1 MGTVASRVIRSINAG
16 HEQITFR
23 FEPTSLAKI
32 SRLGFSPNIS
42 QIRQLPGSPHCDF
55 VDWEICFDPKAAN
68 LTPGYVSSEL
78 LIAVANGPIIPIWLQ
93 AEIVVPELKSHL
105 TTVEFGEV
113 QRGEARLV
121 TVQLENP
128 SPIPVHWYKRTN
140 RGPYKDKSSV
150 RGFGQVNLRANRK
163 GIQSK
168 RPPIF
173 DVIPLSGIIRP
184 KEKCNIQVKFTPL
197 DHRRYEEQ
205 VVLVVENAPEDLHI
219 HCRGYGLE
227 PRLEFDQTMLQFD
240 PCLPYGPGDERTV
253 IVSNPCNYPIEFY
266 SVEMDSIAF
275 EQDQILRSLDGYDQ
289 YGQLLLP
296 PRKAGEG
303 LPTEILTY
311 WEEQLRKNLEA
322 KEGTNENAN
331 QLISAS
337 GHKHEVV
344 PVAHTITESLKK
356 HRMTSTNF
364 LATTLNSDRIHLDNC
379 DNKIGLRTMHDI
391 TPVSLANAHYLGLD
405 ISEGTRGS
413 LKHQGIG
420 IIVHGPLA
428 SIRKGTVESLAE
440 CYHASILSVDQVIMD
455 ALATGSGEAA
465 TLARECCAEA
475 GRAVYQEALRVRE
488 IEMKESKL
496 PDTGEV
502 PFESEPRKTS
512 DVNDLQGETLNIS
525 DDRTELC
532 GGEEPVELRE
542 DQLYSVVLPED
553 LVVCLLKERFAQED
567 CFKGVI
573 VNGLESQFTESHQK
587 TAQLVLR
594 AFEERQFIYAVTVR
608 AELAYLKAL
617 EEEMEAK
624 SSMAKEAENI
634 ARREWALQLDEFE
647 YSLLTEDEQRMVD
660 ELRTKQRRE
669 IRRRELEA
677 KRRRDDQEREEREAE
692 ARRLELER
700 MNKRKGKK
708 MEEKVVK
715 PPLQLP
721 AGEAKDTRGTS
732 GRPASRATLEKDR
745 SLKGTLGGDFG
756 DASHLTAVDRRRA
769 SKSSDRKR
777 RSVTSIRDE
786 TLAEETEES
795 MISTEDKVLCQCF
808 KTFNAEFPGICDLF
822 STWDRIAQAQR
833 LTTGLDESNELAFF
847 SPNLLQPPN
856 ARKNKQVS
864 AVKPKKSVVRSD
876 TSRTDGTHGDTIS
889 DALNPLPPIYCDNL
903 PSDNGVGSV
912 LSELTS
918 SKPALSERT
927 SYMSKPP
934 SHGLI
939 GLGVPHLIADAQ
951 LNATPHVVQDI
962 KQEVGQALASI
973 SVLRPVAMQDEADVL
988 QSHQWTDHDAAKK
1001 GSPVFSVLT
1010 AHLPNPEDILEH
1022 LGIGSKGPPIPAPVN
1037 FSVIQYPPARTA
1049 PMQVHSCAGN
1059 GRSSGNKSP
1068 LDRGEAER
1076 NKSYRSS
1083 NTPNEESNP
1092 ALKNLQ
1098 YFQFLYSGQ
1107 GDPKMGDGHTTDS
1120 MSTLID
1126 DKNSEALG
1134 DLHSS
1139 KSALRT
1145 TRRERKTPRSDLIDH
1160 GRKTSVVSRGHSVQA
1175 SVPIFG
1181 LPSSTARGSILQ
1193 CYRWLVPS
1201 KDQIRLRIRFRSDRV
1216 GQFDQLLNF
1225 EIVGTRR
1232 LYQIYCR
1239 GICALP
1245 TISREPRVLE
1255 GYFPENQTSLTLV
1268 NNSPLSADIRLGFM
1282 VDTNEDT
1289 FSVSPRQLLLKPGE
1303 SGSVTMWAFPRTAK
1317 RFEDSLVCSIKDNPK
1332 PIIFKVACDG
1342 TLPELIL
1349 DRKTFNFE
1357 RVLLQRK
1364 EVRSITLR
1372 NPTLLPVQWKLAGVD
1387 ALGEEFSVPQDA
1399 GIVEPK
1405 SEFVV
1410 YAYFRAMKPF
1420 KTAQKKSLRLEV
1432 YDMDNLAGLIQA
1444 DTIQV
1449 IAEAYD
1455 VALDI
1460 SFPRKSPQ
1468 RIADPGSVFTV
1479 TPSRINLGPSEKAAV
1494 IVLSFCSKAEYVLED
1509 EPVLRC
1515 QVIEPN
1521 AKGNAELIASI
1532 PIKLSIR
1539 ALFSKFT
1546 ISPSKQM
1553 DFGAIIVQHRKSRQ
1567 LLIENKGEHDF
1578 RFSILRMSKMKELVS
1593 ARDSGLIRVRAS
1605 EMALLSSPQSK
1616 LQLGFF
1622 TITPASGTVSPNN
1635 TQLITVECSVETRT
1649 RSEEELAIEITD
1661 RDSNM
1666 YRYGIPYTL
1675 IAEGHIPSIVT
1686 KDHTVIFEEHR
1697 ICQNLQLIQREES
1710 SDEVHSGGV
1719 YGVEENC
1726 FLFTNALVGARV
1738 RARFCIA
1745 NRGQVPAEVSFEI
1758 VGQSTSAQAPTTGRS
1773 SSRSTSSVE
1782 AFELDPEKAQIDPH
1796 SVTYVNVTFTPSAM
1810 QVNLT
1815 LIDADHVFFLEPVE
1829 VNSTLLFLNPQVL
1842 PDSKSS
1848 FAVTESQVF
1857 SDSTPTVLDV
1867 ESQFSTAGLLLR
1879 PNAEFAFNVYF
1890 RPKQSGVKSL
1900 GQIKMVVVNNPYE
1913 DTSVELI
1920 GESLADE
1927 DDVFHDQR
1935 HFVRRRIDNR
1945 SLLSGIRLP
1954 LLNTILAMKHNELDF
1969 GDCSPNDT
1977 LYRTFTLVHGGE
1989 PDSTSFR
1996 FSWPT
2001 NHPTLQFKPAE
2012 GHLHPGRS
2020 KRITV
2025 VFKPGGVPVT
2035 LQSTCVKC
2043 VLHRIRVPISEGCEQ
2058 FQESPGNNPDVTHHS
2073 NADSRTESQ
2082 RTTSRAGSSDQDLSE
2097 FGSVYEV
2104 IRRKQK
2110 LTEVEPEPTFEEYP
2124 YRTDPKPIDL
2134 LVSATADFAQYTCD
2148 VENIR
2153 FRDTM
2158 MFQRRIYRFELTNC
2172 GLVTLNYIWTVNMLS
2187 GVSKKSAQELEKID
2201 TNDWEPDLVPFT
2213 VSPSAGEIFPGK
2225 STFIQVTF
2233 EFTAITIGLIESFW
2247 RLSVDDLQV
2256 TVPLLVVCNTREPL
2270 ILFERSCVR
2279 LHPVL
2284 VGHTVHETLCLINQ
2298 ECNDAELL
2306 GELAR
2311 GVPFCFVESSCY
2323 GVGRQ
2328 DCVTVE
2334 PMAGVIEPSNRCP
2347 IKISFTA
2354 KAERLLN
2361 VNLICRVQYRQL
2373 PLTLNIKAEGFTIS
2387 TSAWLQNIGEGV
2399 SNLELTPLWSP
2410 CSSTTDPGDYAED
2423 AARHLIDHP
2432 KYQSKLHPLDFGTV
2446 QPGECVSRKITIMNS
2461 GKFKCDFSLRMISLC
2476 KSSVRSTRLFNLLV
2490 NGVNEKNLEPVLH
2503 LDRNKGSLSPG
2514 EKTQCSV
2521 MFSPPKNST
2530 VFPGSNIRLAEH
2542 SIACLVA
2549 IREGPAYGL
2558 SLAGCT
2564 SGQTVHFSPGVIDF
2578 GPQILAIKGISSAK
2592 RYLTLRN
2599 TDAKRPVSVECL
2611 TPDCAVFKQ
2620 SLEPTILQSRSSGSD
2635 DGSGL
2640 DTYRVEITFTPQVCQ
2655 QYEKELVFEM
2665 NGSMQQSI
2673 LVRGEGA
2680 DLVVDNKPGPLTII
2694 RVNQPISQDRVQ
2706 QILPVPDT
2714 CVKNRPIHIGT
2725 LQPNQRSRRFVTL
2738 INRSSAQICIHRVS
2752 LNQTGNGSVGV
2763 SRMASSLTD
2772 TKTTTSALAGTL
2784 SAVTLR
2790 LCQPISEDHQT
2801 SMAPIS
2807 EVKAP
2812 VILKPKNG
2820 QIMVEINFTP
2830 SKRLPS
2836 FTREVLCEI
2845 SAYDP
2850 ESLTNGSKTSDSD
2863 REPKFYL
2870 PVFSVQGACRTYDI
2884 QLDKSS
2890 ISFGPVVQGSQLTK
2904 SLTLLNHG
2912 DLGSKFLWL
2921 ADTFSRG
2928 LSISPTEGFIEAG
2941 TDVPFTVT
2949 LSPTELD
2956 PDIRM
2961 ENVTCQLQGCEPL
2974 KLIITAMCTPPAVM
2988 KDVVLFSTMVRQ
3000 KDTRTLQIANR
3011 TNAVWELRPV
3021 IDSEH
3026 WTGAQV
3032 FTIQPQETNSYEV
3045 TYHPLTMTT
3054 EGRKHKG
3061 TLFFPLPDGNGLL
3074 YNLSGTSDPPK
3085 PLVKISREVECKL
3098 THTEVISVPNWL
3110 CQAQRFRVTREIVR
3124 TEKADPNTSLKGLD
3138 YIDVPADGSRD
3149 YKLSFLSYREGTVYA
3164 RVTFTNDQTGEYQF
3178 CEITFKIMRPKSL
3191 GTIQMRSPARKSVVK
3206 SVRLEN
3212 PLNVPVSLSLSTTPS
3227 EVQCPN
3233 LLQVP
3238 PNCEA
3243 SVTLEFCPLRAG
3255 SFTGRLDASCS
3266 ELGVLSYDL
3275 ELEATPAGPE
3285 PVTYFEASIG
3295 QRHTRTVR
3303 FCNGAKV
3310 KTEFLT
3316 KLDNS
3321 DFQCD
3326 RQVNAAPGVE
3336 VNLEVTFEPTVVGT
3350 RFSQLI
3356 VTSLHAGDYV
3366 FPLQGLAIEPR
3377 PQGPIVIRAGETMH
3391 ITIRNVFQ
3399 SAMLYSFQASIF
3411 FMSFYEQQDVSVMI
3425 ASTEKSHRVD
3435 NTAFNLPKQNEV
3447 IRARKEYRIAVGLD
3461 ASIVSSGIRAPV
3473 TGKLIV
3479 TCIQAETTTRA
3490 PAAKRTGS
3498 NEPDAIGLSVAR
3510 SRKPGL
3516 TEGMQWVYYLRGVS
3530 S

>member
-1 MGTVASRVIRSINAG
+1 MNFLSSLCQNQRLIFSNRKRGVQPGEIVHNAYVLDSG
-16 HEQITFR
+16 I
-23 FEPTSLAKI
+23 FEFGP
-32 SRLGFSPNIS
+32 
-42 QIRQLPGSPHCDF
+42 
-55 VDWEICFDPKAAN
+55 
-68 LTPGYVSSEL
+68 L
-78 LIAVANGPIIPIWLQ
+78 LI
-93 AEIVVPELKSHL
+93 EK
-105 TTVEFGEV
+105 T
-113 QRGEARLV
+113 
-121 TVQLENP
+121 
-128 SPIPVHWYKRTN
+128 
-140 RGPYKDKSSV
+140 
-150 RGFGQVNLRANRK
+150 
-163 GIQSK
+163 
-168 RPPIF
+168 
-173 DVIPLSGIIRP
+173 
-184 KEKCNIQVKFTPL
+184 KE
-197 DHRRYEEQ
+197 
-205 VVLVVENAPEDLHI
+205 
-219 HCRGYGLE
+219 
-227 PRLEFDQTMLQFD
+227 
-240 PCLPYGPGDERTV
+240 
-253 IVSNPCNYPIEFY
+253 
-266 SVEMDSIAF
+266 
-275 EQDQILRSLDGYDQ
+275 
-289 YGQLLLP
+289 
-296 PRKAGEG
+296 
-303 LPTEILTY
+303 
-311 WEEQLRKNLEA
+311 
-322 KEGTNENAN
+322 
-331 QLISAS
+331 
-337 GHKHEVV
+337 
-344 PVAHTITESLKK
+344 
-356 HRMTSTNF
+356 
-364 LATTLNSDRIHLDNC
+364 
-379 DNKIGLRTMHDI
+379 
-391 TPVSLANAHYLGLD
+391 
-405 ISEGTRGS
+405 
-413 LKHQGIG
+413 
-420 IIVHGPLA
+420 
-428 SIRKGTVESLAE
+428 
-440 CYHASILSVDQVIMD
+440 
-455 ALATGSGEAA
+455 
-465 TLARECCAEA
+465 
-475 GRAVYQEALRVRE
+475 
-488 IEMKESKL
+488 
-496 PDTGEV
+496 
-502 PFESEPRKTS
+502 
-512 DVNDLQGETLNIS
+512 
-525 DDRTELC
+525 
-532 GGEEPVELRE
+532 
-542 DQLYSVVLPED
+542 
-553 LVVCLLKERFAQED
+553 
-567 CFKGVI
+567 
-573 VNGLESQFTESHQK
+573 
-587 TAQLVLR
+587 
-594 AFEERQFIYAVTVR
+594 
-608 AELAYLKAL
+608 
-617 EEEMEAK
+617 
-624 SSMAKEAENI
+624 
-634 ARREWALQLDEFE
+634 
-647 YSLLTEDEQRMVD
+647 
-660 ELRTKQRRE
+660 
-669 IRRRELEA
+669 
-677 KRRRDDQEREEREAE
+677 
-692 ARRLELER
+692 
-700 MNKRKGKK
+700 
-708 MEEKVVK
+708 
-715 PPLQLP
+715 
-721 AGEAKDTRGTS
+721 
-732 GRPASRATLEKDR
+732 
-745 SLKGTLGGDFG
+745 
-756 DASHLTAVDRRRA
+756 
-769 SKSSDRKR
+769 
-777 RSVTSIRDE
+777 
-786 TLAEETEES
+786 
-795 MISTEDKVLCQCF
+795 
-808 KTFNAEFPGICDLF
+808 
-822 STWDRIAQAQR
+822 
-833 LTTGLDESNELAFF
+833 
-847 SPNLLQPPN
+847 
-856 ARKNKQVS
+856 
-864 AVKPKKSVVRSD
+864 
-876 TSRTDGTHGDTIS
+876 
-889 DALNPLPPIYCDNL
+889 
-903 PSDNGVGSV
+903 
-912 LSELTS
+912 
-918 SKPALSERT
+918 
-927 SYMSKPP
+927 
-934 SHGLI
+934 
-939 GLGVPHLIADAQ
+939 
-951 LNATPHVVQDI
+951 
-962 KQEVGQALASI
+962 
-973 SVLRPVAMQDEADVL
+973 
-988 QSHQWTDHDAAKK
+988 
-1001 GSPVFSVLT
+1001 
-1010 AHLPNPEDILEH
+1010 
-1022 LGIGSKGPPIPAPVN
+1022 
-1037 FSVIQYPPARTA
+1037 
-1049 PMQVHSCAGN
+1049 
-1059 GRSSGNKSP
+1059 
-1068 LDRGEAER
+1068 
-1076 NKSYRSS
+1076 
-1083 NTPNEESNP
+1083 
-1092 ALKNLQ
+1092 
-1098 YFQFLYSGQ
+1098 
-1107 GDPKMGDGHTTDS
+1107 
-1120 MSTLID
+1120 
-1126 DKNSEALG
+1126 
-1134 DLHSS
+1134 
-1139 KSALRT
+1139 
-1145 TRRERKTPRSDLIDH
+1145 
-1160 GRKTSVVSRGHSVQA
+1160 
-1175 SVPIFG
+1175 
-1181 LPSSTARGSILQ
+1181 
-1193 CYRWLVPS
+1193 
-1201 KDQIRLRIRFRSDRV
+1201 
-1216 GQFDQLLNF
+1216 
-1225 EIVGTRR
+1225 
-1232 LYQIYCR
+1232 
-1239 GICALP
+1239 
-1245 TISREPRVLE
+1245 RVLE

-1282 VDTNEDT
+1282 VDANEDT
-1289 FSVSPRQLLLKPGE
+1289 FGVSPRQLLLKPGE

-1332 PIIFKVACDG
+1332 PTIFKVACDG

-1349 DRKTFNFE
+1349 DKKTFNFE

-1420 KTAQKKSLRLEV
+1420 KSAQKKSLRLEV

-1460 SFPRKSPQ
+1460 SFPKGSDGGIDFGLCRIGDETKHSITLKNKGPYEITVNLVFQKSSQ

-1567 LLIENKGEHDF
+1567 LLIENNGEHDF

-1593 ARDSGLIRVRAS
+1593 ARDSGLIR
-1605 EMALLSSPQSK
+1605 
-1616 LQLGFF
+1616 
-1622 TITPASGTVSPNN
+1622 
-1635 TQLITVECSVETRT
+1635 
-1649 RSEEELAIEITD
+1649 ELAIEITD

-1697 ICQNLQLIQREES
+1697 ICQNLQLVQQEES

-1758 VGQSTSAQAPTTGRS
+1758 VGQSTSTQAPTTGRS
-1773 SSRSTSSVE
+1773 SSRSTSGVE

-1810 QVNLT
+1810 QNYKASFKAYLDNLPT
-1815 LIDADHVFFLEPVE
+1815 SGTI
-1829 VNSTLLFLNPQVL
+1829 SGTG
-1842 PDSKSS
+1842 SS
-1848 FAVTESQVF
+1848 GRGSGTPGGN
-1857 SDSTPTVLDV
+1857 STPTVLDV

-1927 DDVFHDQR
+1927 VCLQDLPQLEPERALCIKEAIRYTQQSTKASGDATRLDEL
-1935 HFVRRRIDNR
+1935 DAELNR
-1945 SLLSGIRLP
+1945 DEAQLAS
-1954 LLNTILAMKHNELDF
+1954 AMKHNELDF

-1977 LYRTFTLVHGGE
+1977 LCRTFTLVHSSE
-1989 PDSTSFR
+1989 PDSTSFK

-2058 FQESPGNNPDVTHHS
+2058 PMDWDDT
-2073 NADSRTESQ
+2073 
-2082 RTTSRAGSSDQDLSE
+2082 
-2097 FGSVYEV
+2097 
-2104 IRRKQK
+2104 KQIIQW
-2110 LTEVEPEPTFEEYP
+2110 V
-2124 YRTDPKPIDL
+2124 DAPID
-2134 LVSATADFAQYTCD
+2134 
-2148 VENIR
+2148 I
-2153 FRDTM
+2153 
-2158 MFQRRIYRFELTNC
+2158 FELMNC
-2172 GLVTLNYIWTVNMLS
+2172 GLVTLNYRWTVNMLS

-2201 TNDWEPDLVPFT
+2201 TNDWESDLVPFT

-2225 STFIQVTF
+2225 STFIQVTFYPLLAGEFEAQLVSHFDNLASPTENSGRMTMKRNRIIPLAGVAQQSYVFLDLVESDYLISGRRNPELPGPLGAPPGTTLDPCTRVIEFHTIGVGVKNYKNFFIANLTTDELRFSIINEDITDTKEIQPVTCKTPRGVIASGKKTEVTF

-2328 DCVTVE
+2328 DCVKVE
-2334 PMAGVIEPSNRCP
+2334 PMAGVIEPSSRCP

-2410 CSSTTDPGDYAED
+2410 CSGITDPGDYAED

-2490 NGVNEKNLEPVLH
+2490 GGVNEKNFEPVLH
-2503 LDRNKGSLSPG
+2503 LDRTKGSLSPG

-2530 VFPGSNIRLAEH
+2530 VFPGSNIRLTEH

-2578 GPQILAIKGISSAK
+2578 GPQILTIKGISSAK

-2714 CVKNRPIHIGT
+2714 CVKNRPIHMGT

-2738 INRSSAQICIHRVS
+2738 INRSSAQIRIHRVS

-2820 QIMVEINFTP
+2820 QIMVEISFTP

-2890 ISFGPVVQGSQLTK
+2890 VSFGPVVQGSQLTK

-2912 DLGSKFLWL
+2912 DLGSKFRWL
-2921 ADTFSRG
+2921 ADTFAHG

-2941 TDVPFTVT
+2941 TEVPFTVT

-2988 KDVVLFSTMVRQ
+2988 KDVALFSTMVRQ

-3098 THTEVISVPNWL
+3098 THTEVISIPNWL

-3164 RVTFTNDQTGEYQF
+3164 R
-3178 CEITFKIMRPKSL
+3178 
-3191 GTIQMRSPARKSVVK
+3191 
-3206 SVRLEN
+3206 
-3212 PLNVPVSLSLSTTPS
+3212 
-3227 EVQCPN
+3227 
-3233 LLQVP
+3233 
-3238 PNCEA
+3238 A

-3316 KLDNS
+3316 K
-3321 DFQCD
+3321 
-3326 RQVNAAPGVE
+3326 
-3336 VNLEVTFEPTVVGT
+3336 
-3350 RFSQLI
+3350 
-3356 VTSLHAGDYV
+3356 
-3366 FPLQGLAIEPR
+3366 
-3377 PQGPIVIRAGETMH
+3377 
-3391 ITIRNVFQ
+3391 
-3399 SAMLYSFQASIF
+3399 
-3411 FMSFYEQQDVSVMI
+3411 
-3425 ASTEKSHRVD
+3425 VD

-3461 ASIVSSGIRAPV
+3461 ASSVSSGIRAPV

-3498 NEPDAIGLSVAR
+3498 NEPDPVGLSVAR